1 MQRQMG
7 KVEDMPKRIMTG
19 FLLLAVLSAI
29 AATSSFARTPRV
41 LDDNDTVSL
50 PGNVHPQARPEFDR
64 GASDPSLPMERMIL
78 TLRRSSDKE
87 AQLAGLLSEQQ
98 DPRSGNYHRWLSPEE
113 FGARF
118 GTEKEDIETITGW
131 LSSHG
136 FSVEEVSRGRGSII
150 FSGPVSQ
157 VELAFHTSIHDYLVD
172 GQLRRANSRDPALP
186 RGLADLAKGI
196 VSLHNFPRKA
206 MHGGIRPISQR
217 DIQPSDSAGNGHFL
231 SPGDFATIYNLTP
244 LYAAGI
250 DGSGQSIAIAG
261 RTHPTAA
268 NWTGFRSKMGLSAKT
283 VQVTVN
289 GADPGDLG
297 AEQDGEADLDVE
309 WSGAVA
315 KNATVRFVIAKSTSA
330 TDGIDLAAQY
340 IVNNNLAPVMST
352 SFGQC
357 ESIMGSAEN
366 SFYNNLW
373 QQAAAQG
380 ISSFVASGDS
390 GAAGCSSPSA
400 GSGFGLG
407 VNGLASTPYNV
418 AVGGTQF
425 NDGAGGYW
433 NPSDGPWYSSA
444 TGYIPE
450 TAWNESNNVSGG
462 SGLWASGGGV
472 SLYYARPS
480 WQVAPGVPAGG
491 RRSVPDVSLNAAG
504 HVGYLVQ
511 TQGALSAI
519 SGTSASSP
527 AFAGLM
533 ALVVQKTGQR
543 QGNANI
549 RFYQLANAQ
558 LGSGGAAVFHDTIS
572 GNNSVPGV
580 AGYSCTAGYDMAT
593 GLGSV
598 DAAALVSNWALAVT
612 SYTLSYTAGANGSIG
627 GNSSQTVNP
636 GGSGT
641 QVTALADPG
650 YHFVSWSDGVA
661 SAARTEVNVTGSISV
676 TASFAANS
684 YTLSYSAGANGSLSG
699 ISPQTVNSGGSG
711 TQVTALANPGYHF
724 VSWSDGVTSAT
735 RAESNVTGGISVTA
749 SFAVN
754 SYTLTFSAGPNG
766 TLAGGTMQSVNYSD
780 SASAVSAL
788 PAAGY
793 HFASWTG
800 TGGFVTSTANP
811 LLVANVTATQAITAN
826 FALIDGILSP
836 APGKTQPDLGDVLRV
851 LRIVTGQLSATSN
864 DLIHADI
871 APLGANNKP
880 KGDGRIDIYD
890 AIGILRMTVGLN

>member
-1 MQRQMG
+1 MG
-7 KVEDMPKRIMTG
+7 KVDDMPKRIMFG
-19 FLLLAVLSAI
+19 FLLLAALSAI
-29 AATSSFARTPRV
+29 VATPAFARTPRV
-41 LDDNDTVSL
+41 LDDNDTVTL
-50 PGNVHPQARPEFDR
+50 PGNVHPHARPEFDR
-64 GASDPSLPMERMIL
+64 GATDPSLPMERMIL
-78 TLRRSSDKE
+78 TLRRPSDKE
-87 AQLAGLLSEQQ
+87 AQLESLLSKQQ
-98 DPRSGNYHRWLSPEE
+98 DPSSSNFHQWLTPEE
-113 FGARF
+113 FGERF

-136 FSVEEVSRGRGSII
+136 FSVEEVSRSRSSII
-150 FSGPVSQ
+150 FSGSVSQ
-157 VELAFHTSIHDYLVD
+157 VERAFHTSIHDYFVD

-206 MHGGIRPISQR
+206 MHGGIRPISQG
-217 DIQPSDSAGNGHFL
+217 DIQPSDTAGGGHSL

-261 RTHPTAA
+261 RTHPSSS
-268 NWTGFRSKMGLSAKT
+268 NWCSFRGNMGLPAKT
-283 VQVTVN
+283 VQVTVY

-297 AEQDGEADLDVE
+297 ADQDGEADLDVE

-315 KNATVRFVIAKSTSA
+315 KNATVRFVIAKSTAA

-357 ESIMGSAEN
+357 ESIMGAAEN
-366 SFYNNLW
+366 SFYSNLW

-390 GAAGCSSPSA
+390 GAAGCSSPGA

-433 NPSDGPWYSSA
+433 NTSNGPWYSSA

-450 TAWNESNNVSGG
+450 TAWNESYNVSGG
-462 SGLWASGGGV
+462 SGLWAGGGGV
-472 SLYYARPS
+472 SLYYAKPS

-491 RRSVPDVSLNAAG
+491 KRSVPDVSLNAAG

-511 TQGALSAI
+511 TQGAFWSM

-558 LGSGGAAVFHDTIS
+558 FGSGGAAVFHDTIS

-598 DAAALVSNWALAVT
+598 DATVLVNNWGLGVT
-612 SYTLSYTAGANGSIG
+612 SYTLSYTAGANGSISG
-627 GNSSQTVNP
+627 ISPQTVNP

-641 QVTALADPG
+641 KVTALANPG
-650 YHFVSWSDGVA
+650 YHFDFWSDGVT
-661 SAARTEVNVTGSISV
+661 SAARIETVVTGSISV

-684 YTLSYSAGANGSLSG
+684 YTLSYAAGANGSISG

-724 VSWSDGVTSAT
+724 VSWSDGVTSAART
-735 RAESNVTGGISVTA
+735 ETNVTGGMSVTA

-754 SYTLTFSAGPNG
+754 SYTLTFSAGLNG
-766 TLAGGTMQSVNYSD
+766 SLAGSTMQSVNYSD

-793 HFASWTG
+793 HFANWTG
-800 TGGFVTSTANP
+800 TGGFVASTANP
-811 LLVANVTATQAITAN
+811 LLVANVTATESITAN
-826 FALIDGILSP
+826 FVLIDGILSP
-836 APGKTQPDLGDVLRV
+836 APGKVQPDLGDVLRV
-851 LRIVTGQLSATSN
+851 LRIVTGELSATAS
-864 DLIHADI
+864 DLTHADI
-871 APLGANNKP
+871 APLGINNKP

-890 AIGILRMTVGLN
+890 VIGILRMTVGLI